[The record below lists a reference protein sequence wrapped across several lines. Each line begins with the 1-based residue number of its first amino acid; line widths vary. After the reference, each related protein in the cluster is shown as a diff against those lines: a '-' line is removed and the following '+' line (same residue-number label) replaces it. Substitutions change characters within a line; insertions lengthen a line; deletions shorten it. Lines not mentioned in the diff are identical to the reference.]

1 MLITSIASVDVFLF
15 FVNMRD
21 EPALYTGTITHL
33 LLLIIA
39 SQKWNCWGERPFSFL
54 SAIIGSYLLII
65 PMYLYPH
72 DDGLAYLS
80 INIIFL
86 LPLFINY
93 HLSKDIKQLTI
104 LSINTM
110 MVIGFCQRNDLLHHN
125 RGLIGDSETIVSVFT
140 AIDTLL
146 TAIISLVFIQI
157 KYSRVTGDG
166 SVSQTI

>member
-1 MLITSIASVDVFLF
+1 MELRQLRNLCMLITSIASVDVFLF

-39 SQKWNCWGERPFSFL
+39 SKKWNCWGERPFSFL

-72 DDGLAYLS
+72 NDGLTYLS

-86 LPLFINY
+86 LPLSISY

-110 MVIGFCQRNDLLHHN
+110 MVKGFCYY
-125 RGLIGDSETIVSVFT
+125 VS
-140 AIDTLL
+140 I
-146 TAIISLVFIQI
+146 
-157 KYSRVTGDG
+157 
-166 SVSQTI
+166 